1 MELFKKFTLR
11 SFICFIFC
19 PAKEAKTKH
28 TTTTCYPRYDF
39 KIVIPMWLDVIA
51 YYVIVKDS
59 SSECLHVVMQRQ
71 SSALSLTARERLLL
85 CWDMWEGWLRF
96 SPSAFTGT
104 RAKCVSLCV
113 RAQQSKHGI
122 DTHAFTRVHAFLH
135 IKYVRAPHVW
145 CLCLQCLS
153 DVF

>member
-11 SFICFIFC
+11 SFICFICC

-122 DTHAFTRVHAFLH
+122 DTHAFTRIHAFLH

-145 CLCLQCLS
+145 CLCLQYLS